1 MEIDFLRIEL
11 CRETIEGARAGAR
24 AGGQLSKTLIGLV

>member
-11 CRETIEGARAGAR
+11 CRETIEGAH